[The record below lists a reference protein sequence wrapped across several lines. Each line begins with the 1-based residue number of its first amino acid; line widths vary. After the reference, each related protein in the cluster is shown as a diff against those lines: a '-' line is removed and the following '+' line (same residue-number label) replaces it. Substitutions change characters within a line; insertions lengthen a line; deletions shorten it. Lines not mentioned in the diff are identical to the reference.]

1 MNTTKISHVAHL
13 VEICVYHG
21 IKQVVVSPGSRNAP
35 LVIAFDAHPNIE
47 TFVVHDERSAAFF
60 ALGLAEASHTPVAIT
75 CTSGSAPINY
85 APAIS
90 EAYYRNIPLLVL
102 TADRP
107 VKWIDQGDGQ
117 TIRQKNLFQNFIK
130 ASFELPDFPSKLERE
145 QSDRTV
151 NEALKKL
158 FNYPQGPV
166 HVNIPLDE
174 PLYDME
180 ELTSIPVF
188 EKQEQIR
195 PTLSAAE
202 QALIAEG
209 WRKAKKKLV
218 LIGQLPA
225 KTFSAAVLS
234 PLLNDPSVAILV
246 ENTTNVCDFKRIV
259 HCIDRTLAFISEDEL
274 QDFAPDLLVTM
285 GGAIISK
292 KIKAF
297 FRKHK
302 PQTNWRV
309 GEYFF
314 EEDTYQSLTASFKV
328 HPAHF
333 LHFIQE
339 SDIPPTSNFGSKWKQ
354 ADFMAEEKH
363 LAYLRDVP
371 FSDLG
376 VFNVIFDTLPD
387 SANLHMANSSV
398 VRYGQLFNPISSVT
412 YYSNRGVSGIDGS
425 TSTAV
430 GIAKS
435 DSKQLNVLISG
446 DVSFFYDSN
455 GLWNSYLSSFLRI
468 IVINNGGG
476 GIFKI
481 IDGPGKTDQLNYF
494 VAPFKASVKGICE
507 AFDVNYMLASSFDEL
522 EASLEHF
529 YTVAENDRPILLEVD
544 TQNQLN
550 DNVLKAYFQ
559 SIPKPNP

>member
-21 IKQVVVSPGSRNAP
+21 ITQVVVSPGSRNAP
-35 LVIAFDAHPNIE
+35 LVIAFDAHPAVE

-60 ALGLAEASHTPVAIT
+60 ALGLAEESQTPVAIT

-90 EAYYRNIPLLVL
+90 EAYYRNVPLLVL

-107 VKWIDQGDGQ
+107 AKWVDQGDGQ

-130 ASFELPDFPSKLERE
+130 ASFELPDFPSKSERE
-145 QSDRTV
+145 QSDRIV
-151 NEALKKL
+151 NEALKNV
-158 FNYPQGPV
+158 FYYPQGPV
-166 HVNIPLDE
+166 HINIPLDE
-174 PLYDME
+174 PLYETE
-180 ELTSIPVF
+180 ELTSIPFF
-188 EKQEQIR
+188 EKEEQVR
-195 PTLSAAE
+195 PLLSVAE
-202 QALIAEG
+202 KAVIAEG
-209 WRKAKKKLV
+209 WGNAKKKLV

-225 KTFSAAVLS
+225 KTLSATVLS
-234 PLLNDPSVAILV
+234 PLLNDPSVALLV
-246 ENTTNVCDFKRIV
+246 ENTTNISDFKRIV
-259 HCIDRTLAFISEDEL
+259 HCIDRTLALISEDEL
-274 QDFAPDLLVTM
+274 DDFAPDLLVTM
-285 GGAIISK
+285 GGAIVSK

-297 FRKHK
+297 FRKYK
-302 PQTNWRV
+302 PQANWRV

-333 LHFIQE
+333 LRFIQQ
-339 SDIPPTSNFGSKWKQ
+339 SDLPPTSNFGSKWKQ

-363 LAYLRDVP
+363 LAYLTDVP
-371 FSDLG
+371 YSDLG

-387 SANLHMANSSV
+387 YANLHLANSSV

-412 YYSNRGVSGIDGS
+412 YFSNRGVSGIDGS

-435 DSKQLNVLISG
+435 SSEQLNLLITG
-446 DVSFFYDSN
+446 DISFFYDSN
-455 GLWNSYLSSFLRI
+455 GLWNSYLSPFLRI

-507 AFDVNYMLASSFDEL
+507 AFDVNYMYASSLDEL
-522 EASLEHF
+522 EVGLKRF
-529 YTVAENDRPILLEVD
+529 YSISENNRPVLLEVD
-544 TQNQLN
+544 TQNQPN
-550 DNVLKAYFQ
+550 ESVLKAYFQ
-559 SIPKPNP
+559 AISKSKT